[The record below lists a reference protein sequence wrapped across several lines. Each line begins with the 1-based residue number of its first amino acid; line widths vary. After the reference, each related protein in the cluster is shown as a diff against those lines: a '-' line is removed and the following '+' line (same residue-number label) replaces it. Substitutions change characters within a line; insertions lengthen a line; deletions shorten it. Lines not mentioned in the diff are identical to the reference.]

1 MKSMKR
7 ATRRAATAKV
17 IAKRVR
23 QVENKR
29 QGSWEDVVSHGV
41 KRSWESQGALRNRSL
56 IGCPRGCDC
65 GDCWDKDGKA
75 YKRVPVGQRG
85 WNANEGND

>member
-1 MKSMKR
+1 MKNMRR

-23 QVENKR
+23 QVEGKR
-29 QGSWEDVVSHGV
+29 QGKWEDVVSDH
-41 KRSWESQGALRNRSL
+41 KRSWIAQGALRNDSM

-65 GDCWDKDGKA
+65 GECWDRNGKA

-85 WNANEGND
+85 WNTDEGSD